1 MEKTTLTRRT
11 LLRTAAVA
19 TTALAAPFVR
29 GARAAGKVVSSGSMV
44 LAWHTN
50 IAPRWL
56 EPLRHD
62 GGATP
67 DNFLNVAQDA
77 LIKNFRDELYDHLTL
92 AERYEFAED
101 AKSATPRRWQSQRS
115 DEGAGYP
122 NGFTVDW
129 ATPAPNYYS
138 RGERVVSQLQNIGI
152 RSKLQVMERG
162 VFLKRQQ
169 RGLKEWPGVQIIMNG
184 ARVGASWANWY
195 ESDFKCGGHLAADR
209 ICLRELDVKFDQ
221 YLASDQPAERKALAE
236 QIQRETLENYYFV
249 PVFRHAFVNAIGP
262 RIAAAKWQDVFPT
275 AMTTDYAYSWE
286 DVELKA

>member
-29 GARAAGKVVSSGSMV
+29 GARAAGKVVPSGSMV

-92 AERYEFAED
+92 AERYEVAED

-138 RGERVVSQLQNIGI
+138 RGERVVS
-152 RSKLQVMERG
+152 KLQVMERG

-169 RGLKEWPGVQIIMNG
+169 RGLKEWPGS
-184 ARVGASWANWY
+184 RS
-195 ESDFKCGGHLAADR
+195 S
-209 ICLRELDVKFDQ
+209 
-221 YLASDQPAERKALAE
+221 
-236 QIQRETLENYYFV
+236 
-249 PVFRHAFVNAIGP
+249 
-262 RIAAAKWQDVFPT
+262 
-275 AMTTDYAYSWE
+275 
-286 DVELKA
+286 

>member
-29 GARAAGKVVSSGSMV
+29 GARAAGKVVPSGSMV

-101 AKSATPRRWQSQRS
+101 TKSATPRRWQAK
-115 DEGAGYP
+115 DLMKGP
-122 NGFTVDW
+122 
-129 ATPAPNYYS
+129 ATPMAS
-138 RGERVVSQLQNIGI
+138 RSTGPPR
-152 RSKLQVMERG
+152 RR
-162 VFLKRQQ
+162 
-169 RGLKEWPGVQIIMNG
+169 IIT
-184 ARVGASWANWY
+184 RGAS
-195 ESDFKCGGHLAADR
+195 
-209 ICLRELDVKFDQ
+209 
-221 YLASDQPAERKALAE
+221 ASSRS
-236 QIQRETLENYYFV
+236 
-249 PVFRHAFVNAIGP
+249 FRTSASA
-262 RIAAAKWQDVFPT
+262 RSSR
-275 AMTTDYAYSWE
+275 SWSG
-286 DVELKA
+286 ACS

>member
-1 MEKTTLTRRT
+1 
-11 LLRTAAVA
+11 
-19 TTALAAPFVR
+19 
-29 GARAAGKVVSSGSMV
+29 MV

-152 RSKLQVMERG
+152 RSKLPGHGAGRVPETAATRFER
-162 VFLKRQQ
+162 VA
-169 RGLKEWPGVQIIMNG
+169 RGP
-184 ARVGASWANWY
+184 
-195 ESDFKCGGHLAADR
+195 DHH
-209 ICLRELDVKFDQ
+209 
-221 YLASDQPAERKALAE
+221 ERC
-236 QIQRETLENYYFV
+236 
-249 PVFRHAFVNAIGP
+249 P
-262 RIAAAKWQDVFPT
+262 RRRKLGQLV
-275 AMTTDYAYSWE
+275 
-286 DVELKA
+286 